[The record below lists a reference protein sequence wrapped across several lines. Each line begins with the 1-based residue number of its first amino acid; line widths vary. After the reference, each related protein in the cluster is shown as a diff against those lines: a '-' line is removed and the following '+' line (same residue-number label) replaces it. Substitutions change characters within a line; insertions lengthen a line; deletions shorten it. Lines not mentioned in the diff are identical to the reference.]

1 LWKAGGGGGGGGPST
16 SRTQDHIEHA
26 NAIIREDR
34 RISESE
40 VAEMLDMGQIETCN
54 SQLLSKTVLLH
65 HDSAFPHFVAATI
78 DTIRNL
84 KFEVQP
90 QLSYSLDLAPCD
102 CHALGPLQ
110 EALLGRQ
117 FGSDEEVKEAVLT
130 RIREQPKPCFSDGIR
145 KLVNRYKKCV

>member
-1 LWKAGGGGGGGGPST
+1 VSNEARSGGPST
-16 SRTQDHIEHA
+16 SRTQDHIKHA

-34 RISESE
+34 QISESE
-40 VAEMLDMGQIETCN
+40 VAEMLDMGQTETCN

-65 HDSAFPHFVAATI
+65 HGSAFPHSVAATTE
-78 DTIRNL
+78 TIRNL
-84 KFEVQP
+84 EFEVKP

-102 CHALGPLQ
+102 CHALGSLQ

-117 FGSDEEVKEAVLT
+117 FGSDEDVKEAAPT